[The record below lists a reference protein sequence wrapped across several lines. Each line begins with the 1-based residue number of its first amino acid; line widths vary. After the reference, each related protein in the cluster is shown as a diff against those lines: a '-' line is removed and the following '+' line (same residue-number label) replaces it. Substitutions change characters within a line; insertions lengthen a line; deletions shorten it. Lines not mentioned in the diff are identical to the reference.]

1 MKAIVLAAGKGNRL
15 KPYTDTIPKPL
26 LSLCNTDSVYNTL
39 LTDILTK
46 LPSYID
52 EVYIIVKHLE
62 DNIREYVEEHMEYFL
77 KQNPYIKNIV
87 CISQTGE
94 KGTMGALLTV
104 KHMIKPD
111 ERFLILNGDD
121 LHSKE
126 ELEIFNTHNRS
137 FGIHKKIMPG
147 YKSVQVNSEGKV
159 FELRTQTEDEKI
171 EGCYIAT
178 GVYLIDG
185 GIFDFPPVVLTD
197 GEIGLPQTLM
207 MHVDEY
213 TMYAVEE
220 KDWVSVNTVEDLER
234 LWRGFGECRFG
245 K

>member
-1 MKAIVLAAGKGNRL
+1 MKAVVLAAGKGNRL

-26 LSLCNTDSVYNTL
+26 LSLHNTDSVYDTL
-39 LTDILTK
+39 LIDILTK

-52 EVYIIVKHLE
+52 EVCIIVKHLE
-62 DNIREYVEEHMEYFL
+62 DNIREYVEKHMGYFL
-77 KQNPYIKNIV
+77 EQNPCIKSIV

-111 ERFLILNGDD
+111 DRFLVLNGDD
-121 LHSKE
+121 IHSKD
-126 ELEIFNTHNRS
+126 ELEVFATHKRS

-147 YKSVQVNSEGKV
+147 YKSVQVNGEGIV
-159 FELRTQTEDEKI
+159 FELRAQTEDEKI
-171 EGCYIAT
+171 QGCYIAT

-185 GIFDFPPVVLTD
+185 GIFDFTPVVLTD

-207 MHVDEY
+207 KHVDVY
-213 TMYAVEE
+213 VMNAVEE
-220 KDWVSVNTVEDLER
+220 KGWVSVNTVDDLEG
-234 LWRGFGECRFG
+234 LWRG
-245 K
+245 